1 MFNLG
6 AISRARRFVLLGLLL
21 SAGST
26 IGHAQTATTAAP
38 PRNIS
43 DISAILDQEK
53 PDPSRVAKNKAAA
66 DAAPPAGVA
75 LGQFYYGRAQARAA
89 LGRNEEA
96 IADCRQAIALGGDFR
111 TEVSR
116 YMQLLAQQY
125 RIAGNVKGA
134 IEIEL
139 AIVKKIEETRAG
151 KGLLFGNYYRIV
163 SSYLTLGDLRQA
175 EIYVNKNAALLAG
188 IEVLA
193 ERRHVPLVLGS
204 QCGERAGAPAAR
216 AGEIP

>member
-6 AISRARRFVLLGLLL
+6 AAGRVRGWVSLGLLL
-21 SAGST
+21 SAGTT
-26 IGHAQTATTAAP
+26 ISHAQTATTAAP

-43 DISAILDQEK
+43 EITAILDQEK
-53 PDPSRVAKNKAAA
+53 PDPSRAAKNKAAA
-66 DAAPPAGVA
+66 DAAPPAGGA

-96 IADCRQAIALGGDFR
+96 IADCQKAISLGGDFR

-125 RIAGNVKGA
+125 RIAGNLKGS

-139 AIVKKIEETRAG
+139 AIAKKIEETRSG
-151 KGLLFGNYYRIV
+151 KGLLFGNNYRIV

-175 EIYVNKNAALLAG
+175 EIYRQQERGAARR

-193 ERRHVPLVLGS
+193 ERRHVPLVL
-204 QCGERAGAPAAR
+204 
-216 AGEIP
+216 